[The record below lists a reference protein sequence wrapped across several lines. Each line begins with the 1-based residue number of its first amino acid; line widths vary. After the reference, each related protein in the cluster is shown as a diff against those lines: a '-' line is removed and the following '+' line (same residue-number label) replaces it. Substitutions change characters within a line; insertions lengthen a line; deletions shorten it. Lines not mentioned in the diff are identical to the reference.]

1 MDIRDFA
8 KRFPD
13 RMDAVRDYLEGEG
26 VKMDIG
32 RIAIEHTEE
41 NFRLEGYVDEVLNP
55 WREVKRRDPSSPWY
69 GHSGQTG
76 RRSSERTRAKILHG
90 ETREL
95 SRATRVRLTPTGI
108 RVVNA
113 TPYAAVHQ
121 YGLPARIYGKKPFT
135 MPARPFLGPSRAM
148 IRRMQDKVRERLRQ
162 LVIGNS

>member
-8 KRFPD
+8 KRFPR

-76 RRSSERTRAKILHG
+76 HPSSERTRAKILHG
-90 ETREL
+90 ETRL
-95 SRATRVRLTPTGI
+95 KS
-108 RVVNA
+108 
-113 TPYAAVHQ
+113 YQ
-121 YGLPARIYGKKPFT
+121 
-135 MPARPFLGPSRAM
+135 
-148 IRRMQDKVRERLRQ
+148 VRE
-162 LVIGNS
+162 G

>member
-8 KRFPD
+8 KRFPR

-69 GHSGQTG
+69 GLAN
-76 RRSSERTRAKILHG
+76 RSLHLISTWDYQG
-90 ETREL
+90 TEL
-95 SRATRVRLTPTGI
+95 V
-108 RVVNA
+108 
-113 TPYAAVHQ
+113 Q
-121 YGLPARIYGKKPFT
+121 
-135 MPARPFLGPSRAM
+135 
-148 IRRMQDKVRERLRQ
+148 
-162 LVIGNS
+162 

>member
-55 WREVKRRDPSSPWY
+55 WREVKRSYP
-69 GHSGQTG
+69 
-76 RRSSERTRAKILHG
+76 SSERTRAKILHG
-90 ETREL
+90 ETRL
-95 SRATRVRLTPTGI
+95 KSYQVRQG
-108 RVVNA
+108 
-113 TPYAAVHQ
+113 
-121 YGLPARIYGKKPFT
+121 
-135 MPARPFLGPSRAM
+135 
-148 IRRMQDKVRERLRQ
+148 
-162 LVIGNS
+162 